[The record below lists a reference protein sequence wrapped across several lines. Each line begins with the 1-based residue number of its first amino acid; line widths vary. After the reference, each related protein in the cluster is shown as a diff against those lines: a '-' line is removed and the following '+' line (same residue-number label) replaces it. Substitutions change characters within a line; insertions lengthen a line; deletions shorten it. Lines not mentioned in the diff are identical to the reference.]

1 MTRKLGKDSK
11 MQKADNV
18 RIMHQNVLLIKEV
31 NDLRHD
37 LKMARADTHDLEV
50 LMGFN
55 SKNRPPDIVS
65 GASVKYPVPTIFEAD
80 MTRISLSYTAIAL
93 LTIYLDQV
101 IKLILREYW
110 SLIMQMKHEN

>member
-1 MTRKLGKDSK
+1 MKYHLTKMLDLPIGTMAVMTRKLGKDSK

-50 LMGFN
+50 IMGYN
-55 SKNRPPDIVS
+55 SKNRPPDIV
-65 GASVKYPVPTIFEAD
+65 GGKGGY
-80 MTRISLSYTAIAL
+80 SLLFFNHKCIIAPGHPFHVC
-93 LTIYLDQV
+93 LT
-101 IKLILREYW
+101 
-110 SLIMQMKHEN
+110 

>member
-1 MTRKLGKDSK
+1 MKPRAIPGRPLSKNDILGTMAVMTRKLGKDSK

-50 LMGFN
+50 IMGFN
-55 SKNRPPDIVS
+55 SKNRPPDIVGGTNIHNS
-65 GASVKYPVPTIFEAD
+65 ACKTTQHVFMCHPEV
-80 MTRISLSYTAIAL
+80 
-93 LTIYLDQV
+93 V
-101 IKLILREYW
+101 
-110 SLIMQMKHEN
+110 